1 MKIGI
6 LTQPLLRNY
15 GGILQCYALCE
26 VLKGL
31 GHEVCVLDRHHHT
44 PFLRK
49 VLRTAKRTLR
59 YCLGKEKKENIL
71 SIWMTAGQ
79 IRTISR
85 HTSAFID
92 RNHPHTRPLM
102 GTKELRQAAGNEH
115 IDTYVVGSDQVWRPV
130 YSPCITNYFID
141 FDRRDN
147 IVRVAYAA
155 SFGVDTWEYDRQAQR
170 VCAGYAKKFDAVSV
184 REDSGVTLCRDY
196 LGVAAEHVLDP
207 TMLLSREQY
216 EKLVKDRNTPLSTG
230 NLLTYILDPSPEKS
244 AIVGRVSRKLG
255 LAPFSVMPSR
265 EADVLNCAMYPAACT
280 SPAVEQ
286 WLRGFMDARYVV
298 VDSFHGCVFSI
309 LFNKPF
315 IAIANSGRGET
326 RFTSLLKTFGLSNR
340 LIHGAEELTDS
351 LISDPVDWERCNGIL
366 QSEREKSLLFLRT
379 NLNK

>member
-49 VLRTAKRTLR
+49 VLRTVKRTLF

-71 SIWMTAGQ
+71 SMWMTAGQ
-79 IRTISR
+79 MRKISR
-85 HTSAFID
+85 HTSKFID
-92 RNHPHTRPLM
+92 RNIPRTRPLM
-102 GTKELRQAAGNEH
+102 GTKELRQAADSEH
-115 IDTYVVGSDQVWRPV
+115 IDAYVVGSDQVWRPV
-130 YSPCITNYFID
+130 FSPCITNYFID

-147 IVRVAYAA
+147 IVRIAYAA
-155 SFGVDTWEYDRQAQR
+155 SFGVDTWEYSRKEQLA
-170 VCAGYAKKFDAVSV
+170 CAGHAKKFNAISV

-196 LGVAAEHVLDP
+196 LRVVAEHVLDP
-207 TMLLSREQY
+207 TMLLGREHY
-216 EKLVKDRNTPLSTG
+216 EKLVTDRNTPVSAG

-244 AIVGRVSRKLG
+244 EIVGSVSRKLG
-255 LAPFSVMPSR
+255 LTPFSVMPSR
-265 EADVLNCAMYPAACT
+265 EADCMNCAMYPEECT

-315 IAIANSGRGET
+315 IAIANSGRGEA
-326 RFTSLLKTFGLSNR
+326 RFTSLLKTFDLSDR
-340 LIHGAEELTDS
+340 LIRSAPDLTES
-351 LISDPVDWERCNGIL
+351 VISDPVDWKRCNDIL
-366 QSEREKSLLFLRT
+366 QSEREKSRRFLRT
-379 NLNK
+379 NLSR

>member
-31 GHEVCVLDRHHHT
+31 GHEVCVLDRHHYT

-49 VLRTAKRTLR
+49 VLRTVKRTLL

-79 IRTISR
+79 MRTISR

-92 RNHPHTRPLM
+92 RNIPHTRPLM
-102 GTKELRQAAGNEH
+102 GTKELRQAADSEH
-115 IDTYVVGSDQVWRPV
+115 IDAYVVGSDQVWRPV
-130 YSPCITNYFID
+130 FSPCITNYFID

-147 IVRVAYAA
+147 VVRIAYAA
-155 SFGVDTWEYDRQAQR
+155 SFGVDTWEYSRKEQLA
-170 VCAGYAKKFDAVSV
+170 CAGLAKKFNAISV
-184 REDSGVTLCRDY
+184 REDSGVTLCCDY
-196 LGVAAEHVLDP
+196 LEVLAEHVLDP
-207 TMLLSREQY
+207 TMLLEREEY
-216 EKLVKDRNTPLSTG
+216 EKLVINRNTPVIAG

-244 AIVGRVSRKLG
+244 EIVGSVSRKLG
-255 LAPFSVMPSR
+255 LTPFSVMPSR
-265 EADVLNCAMYPAACT
+265 EADCMNCAIYPEECT

-315 IAIANSGRGET
+315 IAIANSGRGEA
-326 RFTSLLKTFGLSNR
+326 RFTSLLKTFDLTDR
-340 LIHGAEELTDS
+340 LIHDTRELTDS
-351 LISDPVDWERCNGIL
+351 LISAPVDWGRCNDIL
-366 QSEREKSLLFLRT
+366 QSEREKSRLFLRT
-379 NLNK
+379 NLSK

>member
-31 GHEVCVLDRHHHT
+31 GHEVCVLDRHHYT

-49 VLRTAKRTLR
+49 VLRTVKRTLL

-79 IRTISR
+79 MRTISR

-92 RNHPHTRPLM
+92 RNIPHTRPLM
-102 GTKELRQAAGNEH
+102 GTKELRQAADSEH
-115 IDTYVVGSDQVWRPV
+115 IDAYVVGSDQVWRPV
-130 YSPCITNYFID
+130 FSPCITNYFID

-147 IVRVAYAA
+147 VVRIAYAA
-155 SFGVDTWEYDRQAQR
+155 SFGVDTWEYSRKEQLA
-170 VCAGYAKKFDAVSV
+170 CAGLAKKFNAISV

-196 LGVAAEHVLDP
+196 LGVTAEHVLDP
-207 TMLLSREQY
+207 TMLLGREEY
-216 EKLVKDRNTPLSTG
+216 EKLVIDRNTPVSTG

-244 AIVGRVSRKLG
+244 GIIDSVSRKLG
-255 LAPFSVMPSR
+255 LTPFSAMPVR
-265 EADVLNCAMYPAACT
+265 EADCMNCVIYPEECT

-326 RFTSLLKTFGLSNR
+326 RFISLLKTFDLTDR
-340 LIHGAEELTDS
+340 LIHDTRELTDS
-351 LISDPVDWERCNGIL
+351 LISAPVDWGRCNDIL
-366 QSEREKSLLFLRT
+366 QSEREKSRLFLRT
-379 NLNK
+379 NLSK

>member
-31 GHEVCVLDRHHHT
+31 GHEVCVLDRHHYT

-49 VLRTAKRTLR
+49 VLRSVKRILL
-59 YCLGKEKKENIL
+59 YSLGKEKKENIL

-79 IRTISR
+79 KRKISR
-85 HTSAFID
+85 HTSEFIA
-92 RNHPHTRPLM
+92 RNIPHTRPLM
-102 GTKELRQAAGNEH
+102 GTKALRQAAESEH

-130 YSPCITNYFID
+130 FSPCITNYFVD

-147 IVRVAYAA
+147 IVRIAYAA
-155 SFGVDTWEYDRQAQR
+155 SFGVDTWEYSREEQR
-170 VCAGYAKKFDAVSV
+170 TCAGYAKKFDAISV
-184 REDSGVTLCRDY
+184 REDSGVTLCHDY
-196 LGVAAEHVLDP
+196 LGVTAEHVLDP
-207 TMLLSREQY
+207 TMLLRREQY
-216 EKLVKDRNTPLSTG
+216 EKLVADRNIPVSAG

-244 AIVGRVSRKLG
+244 EIVDSISRKLG
-255 LAPFSVMPSR
+255 LTPFSVMPSR
-265 EADVLNCAMYPAACT
+265 EADCMNCAMYPEECT

-286 WLRGFMDARYVV
+286 WLRGFIDARYVV

-315 IAIANSGRGET
+315 IAIANSSRGEA
-326 RFTSLLKTFGLSNR
+326 RFTSLLKTFDLTDR
-340 LIHGAEELTDS
+340 LIHGTRELTDS
-351 LISDPVDWERCNGIL
+351 LLSDPVDWELCDGIL
-366 QSEREKSLLFLRT
+366 QSERKKALLFLRT

>member
-6 LTQPLLRNY
+6 LTQPLQRNY
-15 GGILQCYALCE
+15 GGILQCYALFE

-49 VLRTAKRTLR
+49 LLRSAKRILR
-59 YCLGKEKKENIL
+59 YCLGAEKKENIL

-79 IRTISR
+79 MRTISR

-92 RNHPHTRPLM
+92 RHIPHTRPLLR
-102 GTKELRQAAGNEH
+102 TKELRQAAGNEH
-115 IDTYVVGSDQVWRPV
+115 IDAYVVGSDQVWRPV
-130 YSPCITNYFID
+130 FSPCITNYYID
-141 FDRRDN
+141 FDQRDH
-147 IVRVAYAA
+147 IIRIAYAA
-155 SFGVDTWEYDRQAQR
+155 SFGVDTWEYDRQAQQ
-170 VCAGYAKKFDAVSV
+170 VCAGYAKKFDAISV
-184 REDSGVTLCRDY
+184 REDSGVTLCRNY

-207 TMLLSREQY
+207 TMLLRREQY
-216 EKLVKDRNTPLSTG
+216 EKLATDRHALASRG

-244 AIVGRVSRKLG
+244 TIVGNVSRKLG
-255 LAPFSVMPSR
+255 LTPFSVMPSR
-265 EADVLNCAMYPAACT
+265 EADVLNCAMYPEECT

-286 WLRGFMDARYVV
+286 WLRGFMDARYVI

-315 IAIANSGRGET
+315 IAIANCSRGET
-326 RFTSLLKTFGLSNR
+326 RFTSLLRTFGLEGR
-340 LIHGAEELTDS
+340 LIHNAGELTDS
-351 LISDPVDWERCNGIL
+351 LITAPVDWERCNGIL
-366 QSEREKSLLFLRT
+366 QSERKKSLLFLRT